1 MLTDEKEKIKKEIEP
16 TVRRL
21 NFLTRLLNAD
31 PAILTALAEKLLGK
45 GSAMEISKEIKEA
58 DLTPQIVL
66 IGKTGVG
73 KSSTINKLFNPQPN
87 LPVDHVE
94 PATMNIEVITLSL
107 GERGK
112 LIIVDSPGL
121 GVSED
126 ADRRNMAAYR
136 EILAESDVAVWI
148 IKGDD
153 RTLGIDQS
161 FITQVLPE
169 KLRSR
174 LVVGINQIDKI
185 EPAKWSEEFNL
196 PSREQEASIQRKE
209 EIVLKS
215 FKSEGVEPVAVVSYS
230 ALRNYHLT
238 KLFRTIVDACPP
250 ERIAALIKRGDVKS
264 FLSPELQDEYEQ

>member
-1 MLTDEKEKIKKEIEP
+1 MQTEEKEKIKKEIEP

-45 GSAMEISKEIKEA
+45 GSAMEISKEIIEA

-94 PATMNIEVITLSL
+94 PATMNIEVLTLSL

-161 FITQVLPE
+161 FISQVLPE

-174 LVVGINQIDKI
+174 LVIGINQIDKI

-196 PSREQEASIQRKE
+196 PSRAQEDSIQRKE

-264 FLSPELQDEYEQ
+264 FLSPELQDEYEE